1 MSYKEYIMKIFTH
14 SSGQS
19 VEIDGANIYY
29 EEIGNKDKPVLLML
43 HGGYESIEN
52 LNSMAAYL
60 SEDFRIIG
68 IDSRGHGK
76 STLGNKKLTYE
87 QLQFDAETI
96 LKQLNID
103 IVNIIGFSDGGIVA
117 YRIAANNNIKVNKL
131 ITVGSS
137 WKNDDIEAV
146 EDILKAVTPET
157 AKEYF
162 PENVKD
168 YHRLNPEQNFDA
180 LNQFIVAMETDKTET
195 GHPNEKVKNISAET
209 LLIRGDNDFLVS
221 SESLAELKTE
231 IKGSSFLNVPFAE
244 HVVHEEQPQV
254 IEIILKQFFNI

>member
-1 MSYKEYIMKIFTH
+1 MKTFTH
-14 SSGQS
+14 NSGQS
-19 VEIDGANIYY
+19 VETDGANIYY
-29 EEIGNKDKPVLLML
+29 EEIGNNKDKPALLML

-60 SEDFRIIG
+60 SDDFRVIG

-87 QLQFDAETI
+87 QLQIDAETV
-96 LKQLNID
+96 LKHLKIS

-117 YRIAANNNIKVNKL
+117 CRIAANNNLKVNKL
-131 ITVGSS
+131 ITIGSS
-137 WKNDDIEAV
+137 WKNDDIEAIV
-146 EDILKAVTPET
+146 DILKTITPET
-157 AKEYF
+157 AEEYF

-168 YHRLNPEQNFDA
+168 YHRLNPKPNFGA
-180 LNQFIVAMETDKTET
+180 LNQCVLAMETDKTET

-209 LLIRGDNDFLVS
+209 LVIRGDNDFLVS
-221 SESLAELKTE
+221 SESLVELQTE

-254 IEIILKQFFNI
+254 IEIILKQFLNI